1 MGPWLPEVLLQ
12 RFRGTALR
20 VAGQLNCGGL
30 ARVSW
35 AFASMAEAQGGG
47 SASVK
52 LQTFIHGAKI
62 NRRSGEY
69 N

>member
-1 MGPWLPEVLLQ
+1 MASPQVLL
-12 RFRGTALR
+12 RHFRGTAMK

-47 SASVK
+47 MVK
-52 LQTFIHGAKI
+52 VGGAIHREI
-62 NRRSGEY
+62 SWRNEEY
-69 N
+69 NYNE